1 MDPYAARQDAG
12 PVATKTSLL
21 TTMCFFQHMA
31 RAKITQYWSR
41 QAFGNSA
48 DQGASKAL
56 LSTGYGLAGP
66 ALGADLLPGTRIAWL
81 YFQQR
86 GT

>member
-1 MDPYAARQDAG
+1 MLKQAG
-12 PVATKTSLL
+12 IRK
-21 TTMCFFQHMA
+21 
-31 RAKITQYWSR
+31 
-41 QAFGNSA
+41 SA
-48 DQGASKAL
+48 DEFVDKPL
-56 LSTGYGLAGP
+56 LSIGYVLAES